1 VKSIAL
7 FFTKYLLANFKY
19 FDILSKYMTKLREPL
34 SIEFILSQVLPK
46 LEDEEVKKSTGKSIS
61 HFRKCGDADDKD
73 HNIHLADAIKL
84 DVLLQKKKL
93 GTPFLDHLN
102 FMLEN
107 ELRKINEY
115 ENISSVL
122 INIGGRIGNLMDITQ
137 EAIDPVGQAGSNI
150 SNEEKQKIFKAVNE
164 VEEKIA
170 KLKLSVK

>member
-1 VKSIAL
+1 
-7 FFTKYLLANFKY
+7 
-19 FDILSKYMTKLREPL
+19 MTKLREPL
-34 SIEFILSQVLPK
+34 SIEFTLSQVLPK
-46 LEDEEVKKSTGKSIS
+46 LEDEEIKKATGNSIS

-73 HNIHLADAIKL
+73 HNIHFADAIKL

-102 FMLEN
+102 FMLEY

-137 EAIDPVGQAGSNI
+137 EAINPEGESGSNI